1 MIGINDTWHNAG
13 GPDFGS
19 EEAATSFEETYR
31 QILEQVT
38 QQGITRIFLLE
49 PFVLPYPEDRQTW
62 RIDLDPK
69 IQIVRRLAAAFHC
82 QLLPLDG
89 LFAEAAVAS
98 SPQALTGDD
107 GVHPLLQDMP

>member
-1 MIGINDTWHNAG
+1 M
-13 GPDFGS
+13 
-19 EEAATSFEETYR
+19 
-31 QILEQVT
+31 T

-107 GVHPLLQDMP
+107 GVHPTPAGHALIADQLMARLAFSSEG

>member
-1 MIGINDTWHNAG
+1 M
-13 GPDFGS
+13 
-19 EEAATSFEETYR
+19 
-31 QILEQVT
+31 
-38 QQGITRIFLLE
+38 LE
-49 PFVLPYPEDRQTW
+49 PFVLPYPEHRQTW

-69 IQIVRRLAAAFHC
+69 IQIVRHLAAAFHC

-107 GVHPLLQDMP
+107 GVHPTPAGHALIADQLMARLAFSSEG